1 MPLISKMPTR
11 SLDKTARQPDR
22 ESLTQAVKQAVRKDW
37 RRWKNPAC
45 HRLAMNWIILLC
57 IARICLATTGG
68 VRTDHRDDKRGL
80 PVDGGRHIGT
90 HRLMQNERERRLS
103 MNYRSGDCHLCQC
116 RQLLETR
123 MVLFA
128 RSGDSAVLALDAFL
142 LKSRMIVM
150 EVSPHIA
157 DLAFDAYRRYGKVG
171 GHGAALNYGD
181 CFSYALAKHLA
192 VPLLFKGGDFSK
204 TDIRSAADERTEQ
217 HRPADT

>member
-1 MPLISKMPTR
+1 MVVDTSALI
-11 SLDKTARQPDR
+11 A
-22 ESLTQAVKQAVRKDW
+22 
-37 RRWKNPAC
+37 
-45 HRLAMNWIILLC
+45 I
-57 IARICLATTGG
+57 
-68 VRTDHRDDKRGL
+68 
-80 PVDGGRHIGT
+80 
-90 HRLMQNERERRLS
+90 MQNKPERRRFNELIEAATATYVS
-103 MNYRSGDCHLCQC
+103 AAS
-116 RQLLETR
+116 LLETR

-157 DLAFDAYRRYGKVG
+157 DIAFDAYRRYGKVS

-192 VPLLFKGGDFSK
+192 VSLLFKGGDFSK
-204 TDIRSAADERTEQ
+204 TDIRSAADERTEH